1 VEPLPRVQKLSEEHE
16 RPQDSGLGS
25 SPALTHQ
32 YDVLARELEQARQKN
47 AWFTSELALARKSG
61 YQSRD
66 SPILDDGSTGS
77 LNDDDRPLV
86 EALLKMRAELGRVQE
101 TIDEQSRSAAERIA
115 EMEKQRDVAINEAV
129 FAKAKLAGQ
138 NGSPRPDGSDK
149 SARTDDISRRLATA
163 LEAHNELNR
172 RYEILSQEVEAEK
185 KAREFAEDTAEAA
198 AKRVTEL
205 DANRQQHAIEI
216 ANLRAELHE
225 SQTVA
230 RAASADHSEI
240 SSKHKMLALDH
251 DELTTRFQTALTAS
265 SNHTSILASLKDA
278 VAASSDKAQL
288 MEKKLEEERAGRA
301 DLERQVRELN
311 AQQAEHASQLEN
323 SSRALRDA
331 EELAQTH
338 AEEARTHRSAVLAGL
353 GHVTER
359 DVNGSQANDQ
369 RIVVL
374 QEQVEAAN
382 ALARQYQAAADTAAD
397 KLRSAEERIAGLEAY
412 QEQASREGLSIRK
425 QLQTTMKENN
435 KLTSEKAALEQKM
448 ERHKLETNALSVQ
461 HASLKDILGERGVNA
476 SEVRRSRAIDSP
488 SSARFSTPDP
498 HRFRELEQNY
508 ETTLK
513 NHDELRTQYDEVS
526 ERNEK
531 MRREYEEK
539 LSALDNDHQ
548 HAVKYLRGTEKM
560 LSKLKQELQRVKT
573 ENSDLKKK
581 VDKAKDE
588 SESSR
593 DLNGAEAAQLRQ
605 ELAAVQASLK
615 SSVGDLESQILA
627 MQNKLHSTE
636 ADLAQASTQ
645 HATTAKELSALQT
658 SHTQTRNDFERL
670 QKENNLLEHRA
681 KDAEDKVQLL
691 LDQVEHSVDNYR
703 RQSRISAAGGGG
715 GPNGAS
721 SLHTRTISADT
732 STTQTSHHNHH
743 HNLLRHSRGTS
754 LGGESA
760 YDDVHDDTSELTTL
774 GDASGSG
781 SGGGGG
787 GEARNSLAL
796 DSLANELETLRSHWE
811 TAKNYRLS
819 DRFDFER
826 SSGANGTSSSHAAG
840 ASGGAAAGASGI
852 AGGASIANW
861 RHALGLG
868 DDDDD
873 DEDEE
878 EDDEDDDH
886 ERVVKGHT
894 PTTTAAA
901 AGAAAGGGAA
911 PRKDAVKE
919 DGSSETGPTPRLG
932 MI

>member
-1 VEPLPRVQKLSEEHE
+1 
-16 RPQDSGLGS
+16 
-25 SPALTHQ
+25 
-32 YDVLARELEQARQKN
+32 
-47 AWFTSELALARKSG
+47 
-61 YQSRD
+61 
-66 SPILDDGSTGS
+66 
-77 LNDDDRPLV
+77 V

-138 NGSPRPDGSDK
+138 TGSPRPEGGDK

-163 LEAHNELNR
+163 LEAHNELSR
-172 RYEILSQEVEAEK
+172 RYDILAQELEAEK

-230 RAASADHSEI
+230 RAATADHSEL
-240 SSKHKMLALDH
+240 SSKHKMLTLDH
-251 DELTTRFQTALTAS
+251 EELTTRFQTALTAS
-265 SNHTSILASLKDA
+265 SNHTSILASLKEA

-301 DLERQVRELN
+301 DLERQIRELN
-311 AQQAEHASQLEN
+311 AQQAEHASQLEK
-323 SSRALRDA
+323 STRALQDA
-331 EELAQTH
+331 EELAKTH

-353 GHVTER
+353 GQVTER

-369 RIVVL
+369 RVVVL
-374 QEQVEAAN
+374 REQVEAAN
-382 ALARQYQAAADTAAD
+382 ALARQNQAAADTAAE

-448 ERHKLETNALSVQ
+448 ERHKLDTNALSVQ

-513 NHDELRTQYDEVS
+513 SHDELRAQYDEVS
-526 ERNEK
+526 DRNEK

-593 DLNGAEAAQLRQ
+593 DLNGAAGVEAAQLRQ

-627 MQNKLHSTE
+627 MQSKLQTTE
-636 ADLAQASTQ
+636 TELAQANTQ
-645 HATTAKELSALQT
+645 HATTAKELSALQS
-658 SHTQTRNDFERL
+658 SHTQARADFERL
-670 QKENNLLEHRA
+670 QKENSLLEHRA
-681 KDAEDKVQLL
+681 KDAENKVQLL
-691 LDQVEHSVDNYR
+691 LDQVEHSVDSYR
-703 RQSRISAAGGGG
+703 RQSRISAAGGAA
-715 GPNGAS
+715 NGVS
-721 SLHTRTISADT
+721 SLHNRNISADT
-732 STTQTSHHNHH
+732 STTQTSHH
-743 HNLLRHSRGTS
+743 LLRHSRGTS

-760 YDDVHDDTSELTTL
+760 YDDAHDASELTTI
-774 GDASGSG
+774 GDASGS
-781 SGGGGG
+781 GG

-826 SSGANGTSSSHAAG
+826 SGANGTSSHGAGSSATAGAG
-840 ASGGAAAGASGI
+840 ASGTT
-852 AGGASIANW
+852 GGASIANW

-873 DEDEE
+873 
-878 EDDEDDDH
+878 EDDDDLDDD
-886 ERVVKGHT
+886 ERVINTPVGAKTGHA
-894 PTTTAAA
+894 TA
-901 AGAAAGGGAA
+901 GE
-911 PRKDAVKE
+911 KDAAKKE
-919 DGSSETGPTPRLG
+919 DGSEAGSTPRLG